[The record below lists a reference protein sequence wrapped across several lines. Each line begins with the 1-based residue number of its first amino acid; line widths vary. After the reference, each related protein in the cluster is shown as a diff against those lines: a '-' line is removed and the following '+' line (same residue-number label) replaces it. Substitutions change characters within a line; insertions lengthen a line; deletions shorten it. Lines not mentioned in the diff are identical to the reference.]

1 MTLSG
6 SEITLLLN
14 ILALVNLHADPDTS
28 GYSVK
33 FESTITQ
40 DELHAIHHII
50 IKLEV
55 ENEIQHTG

>member
-1 MTLSG
+1 MTLNTR
-6 SEITLLLN
+6 EISLLLS
-14 ILALVNLHADPDTS
+14 ILDRVNLHADPDTG

-55 ENEIQHTG
+55 ENEIQNTN

>member
-1 MTLSG
+1 VTLTC
-6 SEITLLLN
+6 SEISLLLN
-14 ILALVNLHADPDTS
+14 LLDRVNLHTDPDTG

-40 DELHAIHHII
+40 DELHTIHHII